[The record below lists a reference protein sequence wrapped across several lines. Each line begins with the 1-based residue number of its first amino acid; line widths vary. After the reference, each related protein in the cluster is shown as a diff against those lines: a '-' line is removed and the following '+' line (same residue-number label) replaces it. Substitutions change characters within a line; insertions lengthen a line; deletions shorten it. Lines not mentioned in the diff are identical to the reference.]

1 LREKERIGILGG
13 TFNPIH
19 TGHLKA
25 AEEVQKKFRLN
36 KIFFIPSYIPP
47 HKESTDIVS
56 PRHRLRMV
64 KLAISPYSQFAVS
77 SVEIDAKGRSY
88 SIDTLK
94 KMKENF
100 PKAIIFFIL
109 GIDAFLEID
118 TWREYKK
125 VLEQCYFIIVSRP
138 GYRIEEASDA
148 LPDEYMEGIVKIRDA
163 EEIKE
168 DLLLSYKIFLF
179 PMESLDISSTG
190 IRKKIRKDKSIEGL
204 VPKTVKE
211 YIQKN
216 ELYRVNN
223 GKKRD

>member
-1 LREKERIGILGG
+1 MREKERIGILGG

-19 TGHLKA
+19 TGHLKV
-25 AEEVQKKFRLN
+25 AEEVQKRFRLN
-36 KIFFIPSYIPP
+36 KILFIPSYIPP

-56 PRHRLRMV
+56 PPHRLRMV
-64 KLAISPYSQFAVS
+64 KLAISPYSQFASS
-77 SVEIDAKGRSY
+77 SVEIEAKGRSY

-118 TWREYKK
+118 TWREYEK

-138 GYRIEEASDA
+138 GYRIEEASDT

-179 PMESLDISSTG
+179 PMESLDISSTE
-190 IRKKIRKDKSIEGL
+190 IRKKIREDRSIEGL

-216 ELYRVNN
+216 KLYRVNN